1 MKAIYYLM
9 VKGTILLVDDDE
21 MSSQILSFILVDE
34 GYNVDLA
41 ATGEAGVTNVSNKKY
56 DLVLLDFLLPDM
68 KGHEAASK
76 MRRVSPTLR
85 IVLLTG
91 FSMNGDEIPI
101 EVSYERVLQKPV
113 PPELIIKIIAECL
126 G

>member
-1 MKAIYYLM
+1 MKAFYYFM

-21 MSSQILSFILVDE
+21 MSSQILSFILMDE

-41 ATGEAGVTNVSNKKY
+41 ATGEAGIAKVSNKEY
-56 DLVLLDFLLPDM
+56 NLVLLDFLLPDM
-68 KGHEAASK
+68 KGHDAASK
-76 MRRVSPTLR
+76 MRKVSPNLK

-91 FSMNGDEIPI
+91 FSMKSEVPI
-101 EVSYERVLQKPV
+101 EASYERVLQKPV
-113 PPELIIKIIAECL
+113 PQELIIKIIAECL